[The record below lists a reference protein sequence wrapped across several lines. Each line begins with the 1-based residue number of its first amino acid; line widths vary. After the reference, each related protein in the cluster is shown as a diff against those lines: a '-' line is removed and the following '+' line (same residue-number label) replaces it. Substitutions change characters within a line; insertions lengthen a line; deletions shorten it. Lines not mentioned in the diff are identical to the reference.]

1 MASARGALRTEG
13 FCHALDSG
21 AWTLFQRGD
30 PFDEAAFERAVAR
43 PGADADWIA
52 VPDIVMG
59 GMASLKF
66 SRTWLTRLGNRRA
79 FARARFMVAVQSCIK
94 PAHIRDLVGPRAG
107 VFVGGDTEWKRRRWR
122 AGHRLHARAARY
134 VIVGRVNS
142 APRTRLCAAAGAHSF
157 DGSGVSR
164 FAEALPPLNL
174 ARWQAD
180 VEGWPS
186 RDESVSLA
194 PPFLMPERGRGG
206 GAARLRRDH
215 RTRIAANGVGGDRR
229 ARDAGI
235 H

>member
-21 AWTLFQRGD
+21 ARTLFQRGE

-43 PGADADWIA
+43 LGADADWIA

-94 PAHIRDLVGPRAG
+94 PAHIRDLVGPRVG

-122 AGHRLHARAARY
+122 AGHGLHARGA
-134 VIVGRVNS
+134 ICHVGRVNS
-142 APRTRLCAAAGAHSF
+142 ARRTRLRAAAGAHCF

-174 ARWQAD
+174 ARRQAD
-180 VEGWPS
+180 VEGWSS

-206 GAARLRRDH
+206 GAARLRRDR

-235 H
+235 Y